1 MSLPQPDLGNIP
13 TDNTWCSTWEAF
25 FTRAMKNMLDSE
37 MKTHRDEDTD
47 KEMKG
52 LSKKLVN
59 IVIPRLIRP
68 MESEGRSITP
78 VLVHGDLWPGNA
90 KHDTSTGRLMIFD
103 SGACWGHNEG
113 EHVQKMMARW

>member
-1 MSLPQPDLGNIP
+1 
-13 TDNTWCSTWEAF
+13 
-25 FTRAMKNMLDSE
+25 MKNMLDSE